1 MFTTNITSPTITQ
14 MYSQKSKKKRDRLQY
29 KKANT
34 DRAMDIKSEI
44 NEIMKDKS
52 LPEDAKS
59 NRYSD
64 LLQEYQLLMAKKVKN
79 SKTK

>member
-1 MFTTNITSPTITQ
+1 
-14 MYSQKSKKKRDRLQY
+14 
-29 KKANT
+29 
-34 DRAMDIKSEI
+34 MDIKSEI

-64 LLQEYQLLMAKKVKN
+64 LLQDYQLLMAMKDACCGEEAV
-79 SKTK
+79 T